1 MVSDLHTVSSLLD
14 SHYGFVDVHNGF
26 VDVHNGFAN
35 FPLYSIDCS

>member
-1 MVSDLHTVSSLLD
+1 MVSDLHNGSSLLD